1 MKFHASRYG
10 AVTALCVLAIG
21 AMSIAAEGPFKW
33 AVVVFGA
40 FFSGLICTSIIPFE
54 QIGDK

>member
-21 AMSIAAEGPFKW
+21 AMSIAAEWPFKW

-40 FFSGLICTSIIPFE
+40 VFSGLICTSIIPWE
-54 QIGDK
+54 QTGDK